1 MKLSENT
8 LSILK
13 NFASINQGIRITSGN
28 TISTISP
35 LKTLLAKAKVD
46 NNFDRTF
53 CIYDLN
59 RFLSVLSL
67 FKEPELDFSDTA
79 VVIRGGKQKVTY
91 RFCDEKVIVAAPT
104 NELGFPTPEVS
115 FTLTQEA
122 LHAAVKANSIL
133 GLPDIAF
140 VGENGKL
147 YLRSVNIKDAGSDNF
162 DEEIGETTHNFTAV
176 FKPEYL
182 SKILPTTY
190 TVELSS
196 KKISRFTSDVVTY
209 WIATESN
216 TTFN

>member
-13 NFASINQGIRITSGN
+13 NFASINQAIKITPGN
-28 TISTISP
+28 TLSTISG

-46 NNFDRTF
+46 NTFDRTF

-59 RFLSVLSL
+59 RFLSTLSL
-67 FKEPELDFSDTA
+67 FKEPELQFSDTA
-79 VVIRGGKQKVTY
+79 VVITGGKQKVTY
-91 RFCDEKVIVAAPT
+91 RFCDEKVIVAAPA
-104 NELGFPTPEVS
+104 NEISVPTPEVT

-122 LHAAVKANSIL
+122 LNTAVKATSIL

-140 VGENGKL
+140 VGEGGRL

-162 DEEIGETTHNFTAV
+162 DEEIGDTTHNFTAV

-190 TVELSS
+190 KVELSS
-196 KKISRFTSDVVTY
+196 KKISRFTSEAVTY
-209 WIATESN
+209 FIATESN

>member
-1 MKLSENT
+1 MKLSDAT
-8 LSILK
+8 ISILK
-13 NFASINQGIRITSGN
+13 NYASINQGIKIVPGN
-28 TISTISP
+28 TLSTISP
-35 LKTLLAKAKVD
+35 LKTLLSKAQIPD
-46 NNFDRTF
+46 TFTNTF

-67 FKEPELDFSDTA
+67 FKEPELEFTDSS

-91 RFCDEKVIVAAPT
+91 RFCDEKVIVAAPAKQ
-104 NELGFPTPEVS
+104 LDFPNAEVS

-122 LHAAVKANSIL
+122 LHSAIKANSIL

-147 YLRSVNIKDAGSDNF
+147 YLRSVNTKDVGSDNF
-162 DEEIGETTHNFTAV
+162 DEEIGDTTHQFCVV

-182 SKILPTTY
+182 SKILPATY
-190 TVELSS
+190 NVELSS
-196 KKISRFTSDVVTY
+196 KKISRFTSEAVTY
-209 WIATESN
+209 FIATESN